1 MKNKLL
7 IIGKILFIGL
17 FCFVLLRA
25 WNVKADNLT
34 IEYSTNGYN
43 NQNLWNSY
51 ISAKVNLKPLYVY
64 VDGNIVY
71 ADFYMNQSMDLMI
84 EASKIADCFDCAASI
99 YNEKEIVLQR
109 KDITLRFNIDEQNV
123 YYVNNEPREIS
134 NAFEY
139 VEGELYVPACII
151 AYNFG
156 FEYFW
161 DVQINTMDF
170 ADRWNGDI
178 LPERYSLA
186 DSGRSTIVKNQ
197 GASSTCWAVAS
208 LSALETSL
216 RPREQLIFSAEH
228 MALKNSFTRKID
240 DGGEYTMS
248 MAYLLSWQGP
258 VLEEQDPYG
267 DRKSPD
273 NLLPAKHVQE
283 IQIIKNKNI
292 EKIKEFIFKNGAV
305 QSSFYTSLKSSVSR
319 SKYYNRDTKAYYFNG
334 DEEPNH
340 DIIIIGWDDNYPKEN
355 FSIQPENNGAYI
367 CQNSWGE
374 NFGDNGIFYI
384 SYEDSKIGSQSVGY
398 SRVEQ
403 VSNYNNIYQTDLCGW
418 VGQIG
423 YGNEKAYFANVFT
436 AIGKENVQ
444 AVGMYALDENTSY
457 EIYKVAHYEDVNSLR
472 SSELIASGT
481 FENPGFYTVD
491 LNQKFQVDEGQR
503 FAIIIK
509 IYSPNAIHPVAVEY
523 AVEDRCENVDLS
535 DGEGFISAYGEDWTN
550 VESEYNCNVCMKLYT
565 DTIEYKYE

>member
-565 DTIEYKYE
+565 DTIE

>member
-151 AYNFG
+151 ADNFG

-283 IQIIKNKNI
+283 IQIIKNKNK

-398 SRVEQ
+398 SGVDQ

-423 YGNEKAYFANVFT
+423 YGNENAYFANVFT
-436 AIGKENVQ
+436 AVGKENVQ

-457 EIYKVAHYEDVNSLR
+457 EIYKVAHYEDVNSLN

-565 DTIEYKYE
+565 DTIE

>member
-208 LSALETSL
+208 LSAMETSL

-565 DTIEYKYE
+565 DTIE

>member
-51 ISAKVNLKPLYVY
+51 ISANVNLKPLYVY

-134 NAFEY
+134 NPFEY

-565 DTIEYKYE
+565 DTIE